1 MKLKLLAAACGAALC
16 GQALALTPAVTDSAS
31 TVKIYATGSSAAG
44 RVLTAL
50 SASDCASVS
59 GVSTADFY
67 RFSGDTSN
75 VFGISCTLNASAGGG
90 SSGLGGKQVF
100 FAYNSAGG
108 SGYGVYGVAKEII
121 PSTGALNTAAAAT
134 EQRSQLTNLAAS
146 CDAGQIVA
154 GNPGKTYTCS
164 STANQW
170 SDIGITDT
178 EPALHN
184 IDVNTPPA
192 LVGQSVSDA
201 ESALLDSK
209 SAFQQVFG
217 IAVSQ
222 ALYNDLQSAQF
233 ALGQIPTATSVPS
246 LSKSAVANY
255 LSGAFQDPSSG
266 FGWQPLFATSA
277 TLPALAGPSHP
288 VLICT
293 RTPGSGTKS
302 GANAYFLN
310 NPCGGGANQL
320 LPATAAQSSAGF
332 TVSESSGTGGVQTCL
347 TTAGS
352 SAYAIGIVGH
362 DNAAGGSNPGA
373 QFVAIDGVVPSRDNA
388 KNGLYD
394 WVVESWM
401 QWNPTYI
408 SNFKTVTGGATG
420 AQVMAYLTDF
430 RTRAGSPDVMN
441 AFSTT
446 QQDGVMAIA
455 DGVSTIYNDPNNVN
469 NKKFVS
475 RITKLGNS
483 CSPSLWVN

>member
-50 SASDCASVS
+50 SSSDCASVS

-108 SGYGVYGVAKEII
+108 SAFGVYGVAKEIV

-134 EQRSQLTNLAAS
+134 EQRPQLTNLAAS
-146 CDAGQIVA
+146 CDAGQVIA
-154 GNPGKTYTCS
+154 GNPGKTYTCT

-184 IDVNTPPA
+184 LDINTPPA
-192 LVGQSVSDA
+192 LAGQTVSSD

-217 IAVSQ
+217 VAVSQ
-222 ALYNDLQSAQF
+222 ALYNDLQAMQF

-255 LSGAFQDPSSG
+255 LSGAFQDPSSN
-266 FGWQPLFATSA
+266 FGWQPLFLTS
-277 TLPALAGPSHP
+277 TLGIPTKASGQ
-288 VLICT
+288 VKICT
-293 RTPGSGTKS
+293 RVPGSGTKS

-310 NPCGGGANQL
+310 NPCGGGANSL
-320 LPATAAQSSAGF
+320 LPATAAQNSAGF
-332 TVSESSGTGGVQTCL
+332 NVSESTGTGGVQSCL
-347 TTAGS
+347 TAAGS
-352 SAYAIGIVGH
+352 TSYAIGIVGH
-362 DNAAGGSNPGA
+362 DNAAGTGGVGA
-373 QFVAIDGVVPSRDNA
+373 QFVAIDGVAPSRDNA

-394 WVVESWM
+394 WFVETFM

-408 SNFKTVTGGATG
+408 SNFKTVTGGAT
-420 AQVMAYLTDF
+420 ASQVLAYLNDF
-430 RTRAGSPDVMN
+430 RTRSGSPDVMN
-441 AFSTT
+441 AFSAT
-446 QQDGVMAIA
+446 QQDGVMAIS
-455 DGVSTIYNDPNNVN
+455 DGVSTIYNDPTNAN

-475 RITKLGNS
+475 RVTKLGNS
-483 CSPSLWVN
+483 CSPSLWVD